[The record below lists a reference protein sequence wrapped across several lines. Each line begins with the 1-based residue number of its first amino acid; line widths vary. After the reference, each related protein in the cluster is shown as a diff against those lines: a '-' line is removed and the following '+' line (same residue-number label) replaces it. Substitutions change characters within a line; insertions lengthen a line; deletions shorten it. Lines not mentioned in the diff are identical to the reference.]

1 MRSTPLAHLF
11 HKAPVTKHALGTVWR
26 SAEDL
31 MHYRC
36 ITSPGSVMLS
46 ELSYRSLTTKILR
59 RARYLHIILIIILG
73 ISETLDFF
81 AIGKLGFYIWN

>member
-1 MRSTPLAHLF
+1 
-11 HKAPVTKHALGTVWR
+11 
-26 SAEDL
+26 

-36 ITSPGSVMLS
+36 ITRPSVMLS
-46 ELSYRSLTTKILR
+46 ELSYRSLTTKISR

-73 ISETLDFF
+73 ISETLDFS